1 MLTLQPVTA
10 HRIMTGAPVPTGAT
24 AIVPVEATDGGV
36 DSVAI
41 RQQATPGKHI
51 RRSGEDVP
59 PSHDDI
65 ANGLKAPTADDE
77 ALPLSDEP
85 PPRAD

>member
-1 MLTLQPVTA
+1 
-10 HRIMTGAPVPTGAT
+10 
-24 AIVPVEATDGGV
+24 EA
-36 DSVAI
+36 A
-41 RQQATPGKHI
+41 
-51 RRSGEDVP
+51 P